1 MARNRTIY
9 ANEVLMVSPS
19 ATGLQSLNYDGGP
32 RSLLRQIKR
41 TQSINYSWNINRSDV
56 NQYGNLARIDTVVL
70 EPPTVNLDFT
80 YLLTDGKNEHLLGFD
95 NTEGSDFLHKDFMSD
110 VDGRNFY
117 IYTTEEGK
125 DAATSTIAK
134 IEAQTEANKHV
145 VALGNCYVTN
155 YSVSAAVGGIPT
167 ANVSTEA
174 FNIQSSPGTAGGNPA
189 IHPTG
194 GNQMSSSYKI
204 PSEYIST
211 GAGVHALL
219 PGDIDLNIGDTALL
233 SLLADGAQSSASHI
247 QSVSIDVPLSRTTL
261 NRLGNPFG
269 YSKVLDTPITANI
282 SISAILA
289 DKKSTE
295 KSLFTELSEDSKSD
309 VTVAFRKPNVKGSRQ
324 GDKAVAFTFNDIQ
337 LISESYGMSIGDNR
351 SVDYN
356 FTAVLGGSSSDKGV
370 MKMAASGV
378 YEQIQVFETGVATD
392 TRNRES
398 ATNMV
403 GYGCAAAANNEF
415 LVIGASGFPTN
426 GEEKG
431 CAYIYKNNKGFYT
444 QIMQTSG
451 ESAHRQANLTVPTD
465 TLPAASNAY
474 HTNFGASVAVS
485 PENLIAIGMPNS
497 AQDGAVAI
505 YEPNLDKTAFSINTV
520 VFDSTNS
527 IKYGE
532 SIAFDKTVSGDGTQF
547 LAIGSPNKTS
557 AGGGTGDVGA
567 VYVSRGNVAEGVN
580 AFSEAVLLNKDADFL
595 GPGPLSSPGA
605 QAGSS
610 VAIHEG
616 VIVAGA
622 PYWSGAPFNAIAT
635 DGENQTTSGA
645 AIVWAARDGDGSAFA
660 HWDIVSVL
668 TGVGGHW
675 GTTAGASHNAA
686 LGTDV
691 DIFKNTIVVGA
702 PSGKYDGVIQGAVL
716 VYTGYNPNSVI
727 DKPEHWNWAT
737 TLVATPSFA
746 TMEYGYFG
754 TSVSMPN
761 KNTIIASAPGLTPVR
776 EGVGS
781 AGGGRIYVFTGDGG
795 ANWTQTQEITYT
807 GHQTFDAAGQPQQAL
822 AATQKEIFV
831 GNSAD
836 GNEGRTTKNRVI
848 RYRI

>member
-41 TQSINYSWNINRSDV
+41 VQNASYGFTINRESTY
-56 NQYGNLARIDTVVL
+56 QYGQLARCGTVVL
-70 EPPTVNLDFT
+70 DAPTVSLDFS
-80 YLLTDGKNEHLLGFD
+80 YMLTDGKNEHLLGFG
-95 NTEGSDFLHKDFMSD
+95 NTEGSDFLSKDFMSD
-110 VDGRNFY
+110 IDGRNFY

-125 DAATSTIAK
+125 DASPSTIAK
-134 IEAQTEANKHV
+134 IEAQTEANKYV
-145 VALGNCYVTN
+145 MALGNCYVTN
-155 YSVSAAVGGIPT
+155 YSVNAAVGGMPT
-167 ANVSTEA
+167 VSISAEG
-174 FNIQSSPGTAGGNPA
+174 FNIQSSPGTDGRNPA

-219 PGDIDLNIGDTALL
+219 PGDIDLDIGDTALL

-247 QSVSIDVPLSRTTL
+247 QNVSIDVPLSRTTL

-295 KSLFTELSEDSKSD
+295 KSLFTELTENNKSD
-309 VTVAFRKPNVKGSRQ
+309 ITVAFRKPSVKGSRQ
-324 GDKAVAFTFNDIQ
+324 GDKAVAFTFNNIQ

-351 SVDYN
+351 SVDYS
-356 FTAVLGGSSSDKGV
+356 FTATLGSSSSNEGI
-370 MKMAASGV
+370 MKMNASGV
-378 YEQIQVFETGVATD
+378 YEQIQILETGVATD
-392 TRNRES
+392 TRNRET
-398 ATNMV
+398 AVDTI
-403 GYGCAAAANNEF
+403 GYGTAVAANDEF

-451 ESAHRQANLTVPTD
+451 ESAHREAGVTVAAD

-474 HTNFGASVAVS
+474 HSNFGASVAIS
-485 PENLIAIGMPNS
+485 PENLIAVGIPNS
-497 AQDGAVAI
+497 AQDGSVAI
-505 YEPNLDKTAFSINTV
+505 YKPNSDKTAFSINTV
-520 VFDSTNS
+520 LTDGTNEMQ
-527 IKYGE
+527 YGE
-532 SIAFDKTVSGDGTQF
+532 SIAFDRTISGDGEQF
-547 LAIGSPNKTS
+547 LVIGAPMKTS
-557 AGGGTGDVGA
+557 IAGAT
-567 VYVSRGNVAEGVN
+567 GNVGGVWMSHGIISEGVD
-580 AFSEAVLLNKDADFL
+580 AFSETQLLNKDADFK

-605 QAGSS
+605 QVGSS
-610 VAIHEG
+610 VAVHEG
-616 VIVAGA
+616 IIVGGA

-645 AIVWAARDGDGSAFA
+645 AIVWAARDGAGNAKA

-686 LGTDV
+686 LGADV

-702 PSGKYDGVIQGAVL
+702 PSGKYDGVIQGAAL

-737 TLVATPSFA
+737 TLTASDGV
-746 TMEYGYFG
+746 GGDRFG
-754 TSVSMPN
+754 SSVSMPN
-761 KNTIIASAPGLTPVR
+761 SSTIIVGSPRQV
-776 EGVGS
+776 GVGLAS
-781 AGGGRIYVFTGDGG
+781 VYVFTGAGSS
-795 ANWTQTQEITYT
+795 WTQTQKITYSGASSADVY
-807 GHQTFDAAGQPQQAL
+807 GHYNNSL

-831 GNSAD
+831 GGD
-836 GNEGRTTKNRVI
+836 EGTPEKVI

>member
-1 MARNRTIY
+1 MKVYIVMARNRTIY

-41 TQSINYSWNINRSDV
+41 VQNVNYGFTINRESTY
-56 NQYGNLARIDTVVL
+56 QYGQLARCGTAVL
-70 EPPTVNLDFT
+70 DAPTVSLDFS
-80 YLLTDGKNEHLLGFD
+80 YMLTDGKNEHLLGFD

-110 VDGRNFY
+110 ADGRNFY

-125 DAATSTIAK
+125 DAAPSTIAK

-145 VALGNCYVTN
+145 MALGNCYVTSYSVN
-155 YSVSAAVGGIPT
+155 AAVGAVPTVSVSAEG
-167 ANVSTEA
+167 
-174 FNIQSSPGTAGGNPA
+174 FNIQSSPGTDGRNPA

-219 PGDIDLNIGDTALL
+219 PGDIDLDIGDTALL

-247 QSVSIDVPLSRTTL
+247 QNVSIDVPLSRTTL

-269 YSKVLDTPITANI
+269 YSKVLDTPITVNI

-295 KSLFTELSEDSKSD
+295 KSLFTELSENNKSD
-309 VTVAFRKPNVKGSRQ
+309 ITVAFKKHSVKGSKQ
-324 GDKAVAFTFNDIQ
+324 GDKAVAFTFNNIQ

-351 SVDYN
+351 SVDYS
-356 FTAVLGGSSSDKGV
+356 FTATLGSSSSNEGV
-370 MKMAASGV
+370 MKMNASGV
-378 YEQIQVFETGVATD
+378 YEQIQVLETGVATD
-392 TRNRES
+392 TRNRET
-398 ATNMV
+398 AVDTI
-403 GYGCAAAANNEF
+403 GYGTAVAANNEF

-451 ESAHRQANLTVPTD
+451 ESAHREAGVTVAAD

-474 HTNFGASVAVS
+474 DSNFGASVAIS
-485 PENLIAIGMPNS
+485 PENLIAVGIPNS
-497 AQDGAVAI
+497 AQDGSVAI
-505 YEPNLDKTAFSINTV
+505 YKPNGDKTSFSITDVLTASPNG
-520 VFDSTNS
+520 

-532 SIAFDKTVSGDGTQF
+532 SIAFDKSVSGDGNQF
-547 LAIGSPNKTS
+547 LAIGSPNRDAGSTGN
-557 AGGGTGDVGA
+557 AGGVWMA
-567 VYVSRGNVAEGVN
+567 YGNPTEGVN
-580 AFSEAVLLNKDADFL
+580 SFQKVELLNFDSDFV
-595 GPGPLSSPGA
+595 GAGAFSSPGA
-605 QAGSS
+605 QIGSS

-616 VIVAGA
+616 VIVAGG
-622 PYWSGAPFNAIAT
+622 PYWSGHPFNAIGA
-635 DGENQTTSGA
+635 DGEHQTTSGA
-645 AIVWAARDGDGSAFA
+645 AVVWAARDGAGNGIA
-660 HWDIVSVL
+660 HWDVVSVL

-686 LGTDV
+686 LGADV

-702 PSGKYDGVIQGAVL
+702 PSGKYDGVIQGAAL

-737 TLVATPSFA
+737 TLTASDGV
-746 TMEYGYFG
+746 GGDRFG
-754 TSVSMPN
+754 SSVSMPN
-761 KNTIIASAPGLTPVR
+761 SSTIIIGSPRQV
-776 EGVGS
+776 GVGLAS
-781 AGGGRIYVFTGDGG
+781 VYVFTGAGSS
-795 ANWTQTQEITYT
+795 WTQTQKITYSGASSSDVY
-807 GHQTFDAAGQPQQAL
+807 GHYDNSL

-831 GNSAD
+831 GGD
-836 GNEGRTTKNRVI
+836 EGTPENVI

>member
-167 ANVSTEA
+167 ANVSAEA

-261 NRLGNPFG
+261 NRLGNSFG

-295 KSLFTELSEDSKSD
+295 KSLFTELSENSKSD
-309 VTVAFRKPNVKGSRQ
+309 ITVAFRKPNVKGSRQ

-356 FTAVLGGSSSDKGV
+356 FTAVLGSSSSNKGV

-378 YEQIQVFETGVATD
+378 YEQIQVLETGVATD
-392 TRNRES
+392 TRNRETES
-398 ATNMV
+398 DTI
-403 GYGCAAAANNEF
+403 GYGTAVAANNEF

-451 ESAHRQANLTVPTD
+451 ESAHRQASLSNTSV
-465 TLPAASNAY
+465 LPSAGNAY
-474 HTNFGASVAVS
+474 HSNFGASVAIS
-485 PENLIAIGMPNS
+485 PNNLIAVGIPTS
-497 AQDGAVAI
+497 ESDGSVAI
-505 YEPNLDKTAFSINTV
+505 YEPNLDKTNFTINSVIYDQANT
-520 VFDSTNS
+520 
-527 IKYGE
+527 IKYGQA
-532 SIAFDKTVSGDGTQF
+532 IAFDKTVSGDGNQF
-547 LAIGSPNKTS
+547 LVIGSPDSTV
-557 AGGGTGDVGA
+557 GGTGGRGEVHVDVA
-567 VYVSRGNVAEGVN
+567 DVANGVN
-580 AFSEAVLLNKDADFL
+580 AYGAGAFADFTL
-595 GPGPLSSPGA
+595 LFTDTIVNDTPHTAGERL
-605 QAGSS
+605 GSS
-610 VAIHEG
+610 VAMHEG
-616 VIVAGA
+616 VVVAGA
-622 PYWSGAPFNAIAT
+622 PYNNFDLNEVGGT
-635 DGENQTTSGA
+635 LDTSGA
-645 AIVWAARDGDGSAFA
+645 AFVWVADSESNPGTSTT
-660 HWDIVSVL
+660 HWHEYACL
-668 TGVGGHW
+668 TGTAGHW
-675 GTTAGASHNAA
+675 GTTAGADQNSA
-686 LGTDV
+686 LGVDV

-702 PSGKYDGVIQGAVL
+702 PSGKYDGTIQGAAL

-727 DKPEHWNWAT
+727 DKPKHWNWAT
-737 TLVATPSFA
+737 TLTASDGV
-746 TMEYGYFG
+746 GGDRFG
-754 TSVSMPN
+754 SSVSMPN
-761 KNTIIASAPGLTPVR
+761 SSTIIIGSPRQV
-776 EGVGS
+776 GVGLAS
-781 AGGGRIYVFTGDGG
+781 VYVFTGAGSS
-795 ANWTQTQEITYT
+795 WTQTQKITYSGASSSDVY
-807 GHQTFDAAGQPQQAL
+807 GHYDNSL

-831 GNSAD
+831 GGD
-836 GNEGRTTKNRVI
+836 EGTPENVI